1 MAWRIEDHRARSQ
14 HLGVSLDADESMKG
28 DNTPA
33 DNLISIEGDLHK
45 QLNDYELSEED
56 KQALQSF
63 PDNAG
68 QIAHYADQGNIVN
81 TQDFT
86 NLLGQNLQWFDAPAG
101 APKPVVN
108 GAQPPAPAP
117 EPSQDEEQEVI
128 SGS

>member
-1 MAWRIEDHRARSQ
+1 
-14 HLGVSLDADESMKG
+14 MKR
-28 DNTPA
+28 DNTPV
-33 DNLISIEGDLHK
+33 DNLISIEGDVRK

-56 KQALQSF
+56 KRALQSF
-63 PDNAG
+63 LDNAD
-68 QIAHYADQGNIVN
+68 QIAHYGDQSDIVN

-86 NLLGQNLQWFDAPAG
+86 DLLGQNLQWFDAPAG

-117 EPSQDEEQEVI
+117 EPSQDDEQEVI